1 MDMKRFVIGTA
12 VGASTVLAIGFSLF
26 ALPPLRDFYLYAMNA
41 GSATGVARDSPLVWA
56 VFVGALSYGA
66 LITLAIENRPSRVGV
81 AAGVRIGAVVGF
93 LLWCT
98 ANFMFFGISNVG
110 TLTSTIVDPLLE
122 LVPGAMAG
130 GTVALVL
137 NGLNTAGASHPANA
151 AQSGLS

>member
-1 MDMKRFVIGTA
+1 MDTKRFMIGTA
-12 VGASTVLAIGFSLF
+12 VGGSTVLAIGFSLF

-41 GSATGVARDSPLVWA
+41 GSATGVARESPLVWA
-56 VFVGALSYGA
+56 VVVGALSYGA
-66 LITLAIENRPSRVGV
+66 LVTFAIGSRPGRVGV
-81 AAGVRIGAVVGF
+81 GAGMGIGAIVGF

-110 TLTSTIVDPLLE
+110 TVTSAIIDPLLE

-137 NGLNTAGASHPANA
+137 GRLNTARASHPAA
-151 AQSGLS
+151 AS

>member
-1 MDMKRFVIGTA
+1 MDMKRFVIGTVVA
-12 VGASTVLAIGFSLF
+12 ASTVAVIGFSLF
-26 ALPPLRDFYLYAMNA
+26 ALPPLRSFYLYAMNA
-41 GSATGVARDSPLVWA
+41 GSATGVAREAPLIWA

-66 LITLAIENRPSRVGV
+66 LVTFAIGSRSGRVGV
-81 AAGVRIGAVVGF
+81 AAGMRIGAIVGF

-110 TLTSTIVDPLLE
+110 TLTSTLIDPLLE

-137 NGLNTAGASHPANA
+137 DSLNRPGASRPAA
-151 AQSGLS
+151 AA

>member
-1 MDMKRFVIGTA
+1 METKRFVVGTA
-12 VGASTVLAIGFSLF
+12 VGAMTVSAIGFSLF

-41 GSATGVARDSPLVWA
+41 GSATGVARESPLVWA

-66 LITLAIENRPSRVGV
+66 LITFAIGNRPSRVGV
-81 AAGVRIGAVVGF
+81 AAGMRIGAVVGF

-137 NGLNTAGASHPANA
+137 NRLNTAGVSHPAA
-151 AQSGLS
+151 AA

>member
-1 MDMKRFVIGTA
+1 MDTKRFVIGTA
-12 VGASTVLAIGFSLF
+12 VGAITVSAIGFSLF

-41 GSATGVARDSPLVWA
+41 GAATGVARESPLVWA

-66 LITLAIENRPSRVGV
+66 LITFAIGNRPSRVGV
-81 AAGVRIGAVVGF
+81 PAGMRIGAVVGF
-93 LLWCT
+93 LLWWT

-110 TLTSTIVDPLLE
+110 TVTSTIIDPLLE

-137 NGLNTAGASHPANA
+137 DRLNTAGASHPVTA
-151 AQSGLS
+151 A